1 VWLPKPAG
9 FADQLDSAMG
19 KSLNGFLGRA
29 AIWGVALLLLALGG
43 LGMAYWWLFLRERVS
58 TDNAY
63 VVADTARVSARVP
76 GRVQRVLAENDQPVE
91 QGQLL
96 LELDPADYRVAL
108 EKAEASLAR
117 MQADIQAAEAL
128 LSLTDRQTAA
138 QVDAARTVPPETRD
152 KRSELLHRLQELRN
166 KREAALADFQEAE
179 RDKERFDSLF
189 AAQVVAQRQR
199 DQVLTAFNKARA
211 QLEAVEAEMAAV
223 KASIQA
229 LDKTWSRARA
239 QLEAAESDRS
249 QVEVQEYR
257 LASLRAQAREARAAV
272 DAARLNLS
280 YCSVRAPISGYVAQ
294 KNVQVGEHVQA
305 GQPLMAIVPLQEV
318 YVEANFK
325 ETQLTD
331 VRLGQPAE
339 IRADMYPG
347 YVFRGVVAGIRSG
360 TGAAFSLLP
369 PENATGNWIKVVQRI
384 PVRILLESPPPR
396 ERPLRIGTSL
406 KVTIHTHEK
415 GGGLLVG
422 SVPGS

>member
-1 VWLPKPAG
+1 
-9 FADQLDSAMG
+9 MG
-19 KSLNGFLGRA
+19 KSVKGHLGRA
-29 AIWGVALLLLALGG
+29 AVWGILLLLLVLGC
-43 LGMAYWWLFLRERVS
+43 LGIAYWWFFLRERVS

-63 VVADTARVSARVP
+63 VVAHIARVSARVP
-76 GRVQRVLAENDQPVE
+76 GRVQRVMVENDQPVE

-96 LELDPADYRVAL
+96 LELDQTDYRVTL
-108 EKAEASLAR
+108 EKAEAFLAKVE
-117 MQADIQAAEAL
+117 ADVQAAEAL

-152 KRSELLHRLQELRN
+152 KRSELIHRLQELQK
-166 KREAALADFQEAE
+166 KREAALADFKEAE

-199 DQVLTAFNKARA
+199 DQVLTAFQKARA
-211 QLEAVEAEMAAV
+211 QLQAVEAEMAAV
-223 KASIQA
+223 RASIQA
-229 LDKTWSRARA
+229 LDKSWSRARA

-249 QVEVQEYR
+249 QVEVQEHR
-257 LASLRAQAREARAAV
+257 LASLRAQSREARAAV
-272 DAARLNLS
+272 EAARLNLS

-294 KNVQVGEHVQA
+294 KNVQVGEQVQT

-347 YVFRGVVAGIRSG
+347 YLFRGRVAGIRSG

-384 PVRILLESPPPR
+384 PVKILLDSPPPP
-396 ERPLRIGTSL
+396 ERPLRVGMSL
-406 KVTIHTHEK
+406 KVTLYTHEK
-415 GGGLLVG
+415 SGGLLVG
-422 SVPGS
+422 TSQGS

>member
-1 VWLPKPAG
+1 
-9 FADQLDSAMG
+9 MG
-19 KSLNGFLGRA
+19 KSVKGHLGRA
-29 AIWGVALLLLALGG
+29 AVWGILLLLLVLGC
-43 LGMAYWWLFLRERVS
+43 LGIAYWWFFLRERVS

-63 VVADTARVSARVP
+63 VVADIARVSARVP
-76 GRVQRVLAENDQPVE
+76 GRVQRVMVENDQPVE

-96 LELDPADYRVAL
+96 LELDQTDYRVTL
-108 EKAEASLAR
+108 EKAEAFLAKVE
-117 MQADIQAAEAL
+117 ADVQAAEAL

-152 KRSELLHRLQELRN
+152 KRSELIHRLQELQK
-166 KREAALADFQEAE
+166 KREAALADFKEAE

-199 DQVLTAFNKARA
+199 DQVLTAFQKARA

-223 KASIQA
+223 RASIQA

-249 QVEVQEYR
+249 QVEVQEHR
-257 LASLRAQAREARAAV
+257 LASLRAQSREARAAV
-272 DAARLNLS
+272 EAARLNLT
-280 YCSVRAPISGYVAQ
+280 YCSVRSPISGYVAQ
-294 KNVQVGEHVQA
+294 KNVQVGEQVQT
-305 GQPLMAIVPLQEV
+305 GQPLMAVVPLQEV

-347 YVFRGVVAGIRSG
+347 YLYRGRVAGIRSG

-384 PVRILLESPPPR
+384 PVKILLDSPPPP
-396 ERPLRIGTSL
+396 ERPLRVGMSL
-406 KVTIHTHEK
+406 KVTLYTHERS
-415 GGGLLVG
+415 GGLLVG
-422 SVPGS
+422 TSQGS